1 MTNNSLKDYYIQ
13 LHKLSSNNTKIMNAI
28 SESFKSYNPEVVIN
42 LDDSDEQLHIPSFIY
57 LENKLEE
64 LETSINYLFNLPQN
78 GEAWFTKDSDMYK
91 LNLVHS
97 NILPTTPSIALN
109 DLNFNVTNNNFLKD
123 LIFPKTTLRINVSHI
138 PSNITEVY
146 VKKIILHNQGLID
159 DIYNDNNLV
168 TYNDFKEKIYLM
180 NKNVDYEEYD
190 TKMSLPFKDIN
201 YSSQF
206 NILYYEYIENT
217 DDLSEVKYKIRVN
230 TLYYYNVHDYSIEYK
245 LKVGDYISLSKHYN
259 IFKITNINEYV
270 NYDNGDNSEY
280 IIEVLE
286 TNGHTTLD
294 TYENNNDMYF
304 VIYTD
309 ESKLSYNYIDIPL
322 DNHIYTIIFISS
334 VYNNVKSL
342 WSNAIKL
349 NLNTI
354 YITDDNGKTLSYSTY
369 FDKYCTNLGSI
380 LTSFANNLYIQP
392 NSFTNEQLQE
402 LTNGKTI
409 QNLVTQTLY
418 KENNEILSITVLND
432 HLVDDEISSNLS
444 RLHKQKI
451 EISNTL
457 NNINTNIDETYNQL
471 INTDFSQDT
480 SVTQTYLKSKLDSYY
495 TERLTNQQQLI
506 SVINNIDLIKNDIVG
521 YDELKYRV
529 RGITNA
535 NETDEFG
542 IESEIVTYLHDNY
555 GIKCDLIGLE
565 VEYKYQNVHSNST
578 TIENNA
584 DTVFTDWV
592 RINNIDK
599 QRYLNFDS
607 LTGEYTIDYVNYN
620 NNLNVIKWN
629 QIDIPIQAGEDVVL
643 RIRYKYNIG
652 QPFINLYTP
661 WSDNITVSYS
671 DENSSSITDITQILQ
686 TNEADLNNSKF
697 ISELIS
703 GGYQDHITNKIIDNS
718 QVYYHLPENIY
729 SGFNTAENKFISLK
743 DKLIDIDKNINEY
756 KEYISNE
763 LSSEY
768 KVFLQDDKQQLIE
781 LTKNNINTINF
792 QIDGDNYDSFIRKD
806 LNLVIKNTGN
816 VPINFYSLFPGNT
829 DIPLIHSD
837 INHFT
842 YKRNISDYE
851 RVPLLL
857 ENIADV
863 QKSIFP
869 QVLGQWIYFRSN
881 NVYTKE
887 NLYYINQ
894 LQNNLDVI
902 SLSKTNSTN
911 CEINY
916 KLCNNLS
923 TTGTNKKNFIGT
935 NNQQMLLGYRNRDLD
950 GQFVQ
955 WQVLSIDNIEEE
967 NNILVQYLNN
977 TNTVNINI
985 NDFYNED
992 NVSKFVY
999 SNSLL
1004 KYEHIQFITKDDNE
1018 NDIIQYIDP
1027 NTSLTYEFGKDTG
1040 NINKIINNFQES
1052 TRNTNTQKYYNFNSI
1067 SDLYGMFL
1075 IPNLLNKSQIIC
1087 DNDKNNQY
1095 KKLNVGESISIPLLC
1110 EYFMDNNEN
1119 FDIYKTIAFSLQTSL
1134 TKDID
1139 NYILKVIVSNKLK
1152 YNATQQEE
1160 IYIPLISSD
1169 IFD

>member
-1 MTNNSLKDYYIQ
+1 MTNNTLKDYYIQ
-13 LHKLSSNNTKIMNAI
+13 LHKLSNNNTKIMNAI
-28 SESFKSYNPEVVIN
+28 SESFQSYSPEVVIN
-42 LDDSDEQLHIPSFIY
+42 LDDSNNSKLHIPSFIY

-64 LETSINYLFNLPQN
+64 LETSFNYLLNLPKN

-91 LNLVHS
+91 LNVIHS
-97 NILPTTPSIALN
+97 NILPPTPSINLSDN
-109 DLNFNVTNNNFLKD
+109 TFDISQNNFLKD
-123 LIFPKTTLRINVSHI
+123 LIFPKTTLRINI
-138 PSNITEVY
+138 SNIANNIHDLY
-146 VKKIILHNQGLID
+146 IKKIVLYNQGLID
-159 DIYNDNNLV
+159 DIYSDDNLL
-168 TYNDFKEKIYLM
+168 TYNDYKEKLYLM
-180 NKNVDYEEYD
+180 NENTDYDEYD
-190 TKMSLPFKDIN
+190 TKVPVPLKSIN
-201 YSSQF
+201 YSSKF
-206 NILYYEYIENT
+206 DILSIEYIKNEN
-217 DDLSEVKYKIRVN
+217 DLSEVRYKIRTN
-230 TLYYYNVHDYSIEYK
+230 TLYYSNTNDESISYK
-245 LKVGDYISLSKHYN
+245 LKIGDYLSLSKHYN
-259 IFKITNINEYV
+259 IFKVTNLNEYV
-270 NYDNGDNSEY
+270 DYDNGDNSEY
-280 IIEVLE
+280 IIEILE

-294 TYENNNDMYF
+294 TIDNNEDMYF
-304 VIYTD
+304 VLYSDDTKTT
-309 ESKLSYNYIDIPL
+309 SNYIDIPL
-322 DNHIYTIIFISS
+322 DKNLYTIIFISS

-342 WSNAIKL
+342 WSNAIKI
-349 NLNTI
+349 NLNDV
-354 YITDDNGKTLSYSTY
+354 YINDGNGNVISYPNY
-369 FDKYCTNLGSI
+369 FEKYCIDLGNI
-380 LTSFANNLYIQP
+380 LSSFANTLYVQP
-392 NSFTNEQLQE
+392 NSFTNDQLKE

-409 QNLVTQTLY
+409 QQLVTQTLY
-418 KENNEILSITVLND
+418 KENNEVLSITILND
-432 HLVDDEISSNLS
+432 HLVDDEISSNLA

-457 NNINTNIDETYNQL
+457 NNINSNIDETFNQL
-471 INTDFSQDT
+471 TNTDFSQDT

-495 TERLTNQQQLI
+495 IERLSNQQQLI
-506 SVINNIDLIKNDIVG
+506 SIVNNIDLIKNDIVG
-521 YDELKYRV
+521 FDELKYRV

-578 TIENNA
+578 TLENNS

-599 QRYLNFDS
+599 QRYLKFDS
-607 LTGEYTIDYVNYN
+607 ITNNYTIEYVNYN
-620 NNLNVIKWN
+620 NNLNIIKWN

-652 QPFINLYTP
+652 QPFISLYTP
-661 WSDNITVSYS
+661 WSDNITVSYN
-671 DENSSSITDITQILQ
+671 DENTGNVTDIAQILSA
-686 TNEADLNNSKF
+686 NETDLNNTKF
-697 ISELIS
+697 INELIS

-718 QVYYHLPENIY
+718 QVYYHMPENIY

-743 DKLIDIDKNINEY
+743 DKLLDIDKNINEY

-781 LTKNNINTINF
+781 LTKNNLNTINF
-792 QIDGDNYDSFIRKD
+792 QLDSDNYDSFIRKD
-806 LNLVIKNTGN
+806 LNLVVKNTGN

-842 YKRNISDYE
+842 YKRNIGDYE

-857 ENIADV
+857 ENIPDV

-887 NLYYINQ
+887 NLYYINS
-894 LQNNLDVI
+894 LQNNLDTI
-902 SLSKTNSTN
+902 SLSKKNSTN

-916 KLCNNLS
+916 KLCNNFMS
-923 TTGTNKKNFIGT
+923 NSNRKNFIGI
-935 NNQQMLLGYRNRDLD
+935 NNQQMLLGYRNREIE
-950 GQFVQ
+950 GNFVK
-955 WQVLSIDNIEEE
+955 WQVLTIE
-967 NNILVQYLNN
+967 NNTNIQYLNN
-977 TNTVNINI
+977 EEEMDTNIN
-985 NDFYNED
+985 NFYNSD
-992 NVSKFVY
+992 GVSKFVY

-1004 KYEHIQFITKDDNE
+1004 KYEHIQYRTKDEKKNE
-1018 NDIIQYIDP
+1018 IIKYVDAD
-1027 NTSLTYEFGKDTG
+1027 TSLTYEFIQSEN
-1040 NINKIINNFQES
+1040 NIKSIINNQGTSNNE
-1052 TRNTNTQKYYNFNSI
+1052 TNTQKYYNFESI

-1095 KKLNVGESISIPLLC
+1095 KKLNVGESMSIPLLC
-1110 EYFMDNNEN
+1110 EYFINNNEN

-1139 NYILKVIVSNKLK
+1139 NYILKIIVSNKLK
-1152 YNATQQEE
+1152 YNSNQQEE